1 MNFDDVL
8 FGLIVCGIGLAGACF
23 RSEYLLLRDLRTAE
37 RSRQRA
43 MRKLQLER
51 LSNSGLRP
59 LRRAT
64 TQTAVMNPAQLV
76 IDEVARPEDA

>member
-51 LSNSGLRP
+51 LSNSGLRAQ
-59 LRRAT
+59 RRAT

>member
-51 LSNSGLRP
+51 LSNTDLRP
-59 LRRAT
+59 LRRSRTLVHVKRCCAT
-64 TQTAVMNPAQLV
+64 YEPVH
-76 IDEVARPEDA
+76 DA

>member
-8 FGLIVCGIGLAGACF
+8 FALIVCGIGLAGACF
-23 RSEYLLLRDLRTAE
+23 RSEYLLLRDLRAAE
-37 RSRQRA
+37 RRRQRA

-51 LSNSGLRP
+51 LSKTDLRP